1 MSAKAGLVVSCPLC
15 GLVGARLWIR
25 HGEWTVVRCT
35 GCDLRI
41 TWPRPDEGTLARI
54 YEDEGYY
61 DSGGMGHTASGA
73 WLERARGILGALQ
86 TRPGSVLDLGAGEG
100 HFVHALREMGLM
112 AEGVE
117 PSPAGRAAAR
127 RLYGLDL
134 LCQVSHDLHS
144 RFDLVTMIHSLEH
157 MANPVHTLAQ
167 AKELLKPSGMV
178 FIEVPHAG
186 SVDMRWPRRRREIL
200 SLPVHLY
207 HFVPATLVRVVE
219 GAGLRIV
226 DLRLANPDILE
237 WLLKV
242 RARWRPPKGPGE
254 VGVRA
259 GGGVDSA
266 APYRTSGRARSL
278 WASRVLPW
286 VRRYCPGG
294 QLQLVATRIS

>member
-1 MSAKAGLVVSCPLC
+1 M
-15 GLVGARLWIR
+15 
-25 HGEWTVVRCT
+25 VRCV

-41 TWPRPDEGTLARI
+41 TWPRADDATLARI

-61 DSGGMGHTASGA
+61 NSGGMGHTASGA
-73 WLERARGILGALQ
+73 WRERARGILGVLQ
-86 TRPGSVLDLGAGEG
+86 TRPGSVLDFGAGEG
-100 HFVHALREMGLM
+100 HFVHALREMGLI

-134 LCQVSHDLHS
+134 RSEVSHDLNG
-144 RFDLVTMIHSLEH
+144 RFELVTMVHSLEH
-157 MANPVHTLAQ
+157 MANPVQTLSQ
-167 AKELLKPSGMV
+167 VKELLEPSGVV

-186 SVDMRWPRRRREIL
+186 SVDMWWPRRRREIL

-207 HFVPATLVRVVE
+207 HFVPATLIRVVE
-219 GAGLRIV
+219 GAGLRLV

-242 RARWRPPKGPGE
+242 RARWRPPGGPAESGAQAGSE
-254 VGVRA
+254 V
-259 GGGVDSA
+259 DCST
-266 APYRTSGRARSL
+266 PYRKSGRARSL

-294 QLQLVATRIS
+294 QLQLVATRVS